1 MSVAVE
7 TVLSLLF
14 PPRCAVCGRPIRPQ
28 TYVCESCKAELARIT
43 APYCPFCGMNTADCT
58 CRKQPHAYSQ
68 VIAPFYYEG
77 GVRQMLLALKYG
89 GRQEGAAFL
98 AEELMR
104 ELSARL
110 FGCSFDLM
118 TCIPT
123 TRERI
128 AERGYNQAES
138 IAACIKPDPKTGFLQ
153 GTERDFRLLRKNRT
167 DSMQHFLG
175 ASGRRANIRNAF
187 SIRPGKS
194 VEGKRILLVDDI
206 VTTGSTAEECS
217 EILRLCGAEEVVVA
231 CAALTRRK
239 NAEQGTSLQETEKVL
254 S

>member
-167 DSMQHFLG
+167 TACSIFSAHPEGGPISAMRFP
-175 ASGRRANIRNAF
+175 SGREKAWRENASF
-187 SIRPGKS
+187 SWTI
-194 VEGKRILLVDDI
+194 
-206 VTTGSTAEECS
+206 
-217 EILRLCGAEEVVVA
+217 
-231 CAALTRRK
+231 
-239 NAEQGTSLQETEKVL
+239 SLQPVPQRRSAVRSCAFAAQKK
-254 S
+254 